1 MWFYLLWKLVE
12 KYEGLQQHAIEA
24 EQVEDYEKK
33 NNICIY
39 LFNLEFRAPIE
50 LWIIWSWVISKL
62 HHRPVFWRWHWQSA
76 DNECFSG
83 LPEWLTHR
91 YAMVSLKK
99 LYFHPSQPNFCQIK
113 DAVYP
118 KVCVSL
124 SVSPHSISCIQPF
137 HSSLFL
143 PFLLIVV
150 LLMDEPSVVRSLPF
164 KLGLF
169 LAPRVSGCGDAWKW
183 GLCVSV
189 CRFWQWNNER
199 RLKGCYSFNITV
211 VTGN

>member
-1 MWFYLLWKLVE
+1 MILSVVKIGWKIWGLATTCCRGRASGGLWE
-12 KYEGLQQHAIEA
+12 KI
-24 EQVEDYEKK
+24 
-33 NNICIY
+33 NICIY
-39 LFNLEFRAPIE
+39 LLFNFEFRAPIK

-62 HHRPVFWRWHWQSA
+62 HHRPVFWRWQSA

-83 LPEWLTHR
+83 LPEWLTNR

-99 LYFHPSQPNFCQIK
+99 LYFHLSQPHFCQIK
-113 DAVYP
+113 YAIYS

-124 SVSPHSISCIQPF
+124 SLSPHLISCIQPF
-137 HSSLFL
+137 HSSLFF

-150 LLMDEPSVVRSLPF
+150 LLMDEPSVVRSPPF

-169 LAPRVSGCGDAWKW
+169 LAPHVPGWGSAWKW
-183 GLCVSV
+183 GPCVSV
-189 CRFWQWNNER
+189 CRFWQWKNER

-211 VTGN
+211 VTGNWD